1 MGRPTDP
8 RATARRRALRWPGG
22 ILALALAAACAN
34 EPVPA
39 ESPPPAA
46 LPERAEDSS
55 FGGYLAGRFAH
66 ARRDYTAAAS
76 HLARALARD
85 PGNPDLLRRTLSLQ
99 VADGRVGEVVALAR
113 RLVAVD
119 ADARLARLLL
129 GLEDARAGDFA
140 GALERV
146 AGIRRE
152 GAHAFLLPLVEGW
165 LHFGAGAP
173 EAALE
178 SLAPLGEREPYR
190 PLFALHA
197 GLVNEHAGRAAQ
209 AEALL
214 REAAAV
220 SDGAL
225 RPVAALGHF
234 LARSGRKKDA
244 RAVYEGY
251 LERHPDSD
259 WAVRAL
265 AGLEAKTAPLV
276 ADAGEGLAEALLSA
290 AGARLHRGRDD
301 AGLIYAR
308 LALLLRDDLDEARV
322 LIGEILEE
330 AHRPEDA
337 GAVYR
342 SVPRDSP
349 FAWPARLR
357 EAASLAD
364 AERVDEA
371 VAALRAMAEERP
383 ERPDAPQLL
392 GDVLRMN
399 ERYAE
404 AAPAYDTAV
413 ARTAPVEERHWHL
426 FYARG
431 VALERIKE
439 WPRAEADFL
448 RALELRPEQP
458 LVLNYLGYSWV
469 EQRRHLDRA
478 KAMIEKAVERRPED
492 GYIVDSLGW
501 VAYRLGDYEEA
512 VRQLERAV
520 ELRAGDPV
528 INDHLGDAYWRV
540 GRRNEARFQW
550 RRALVLEPEAD
561 LIEGIR
567 RKLAEGLAADEAE
580 PPSAR

>member
-1 MGRPTDP
+1 MAGGPER
-8 RATARRRALRWPGG
+8 RTARRRALRWLGG
-22 ILALALAAACAN
+22 PLALALAAACAN
-34 EPVPA
+34 EPAPA
-39 ESPPPAA
+39 DSPLPPAA
-46 LPERAEDSS
+46 PEQAEGAP

-66 ARRDYTAAAS
+66 ARRDYAAAAS
-76 HLARALARD
+76 HLSRALARD
-85 PGNPDLLRRTLSLQ
+85 PDNPDLLRRTLSLQ
-99 VADGRVGEVVALAR
+99 VADGRTEEAVALAR
-113 RLVAVD
+113 RLVAAR
-119 ADARLARLLL
+119 ADARLAHLLL
-129 GLEDARAGDFA
+129 GLDAARAGDFA

-146 AGIRRE
+146 AGMRRD
-152 GAHAFLLPLVEGW
+152 GAYAFLLPLVEGW
-165 LHFGAGAP
+165 LQLGAGAP
-173 EAALE
+173 EAALAA
-178 SLAPLGEREPYR
+178 LAPLGAREPYR
-190 PLFALHA
+190 PFFAFHA
-197 GLVNEHAGRAAQ
+197 GLVNALAGRPAQ

-214 REAAAV
+214 REAVAA

-225 RPVAALGHF
+225 RPVAALGRF
-234 LARSGRKKDA
+234 LARTGRGADA
-244 RAVYEGY
+244 RAVYEDY
-251 LERHPDSD
+251 LARNPDSD
-259 WAVRAL
+259 WAARAS
-265 AGLEAKTAPLV
+265 AGREAEAGPLV
-276 ADAGEGLAEALLSA
+276 ADAGEGLAEALLGA
-290 AGARLHRGRDD
+290 AGARPHRGAD

-308 LALLLRDDLDEARV
+308 LALFLRDDLDEARV

-330 AHRPEDA
+330 ADRPEDA

-342 SVPRDSP
+342 AVPRDSP

-364 AERVDEA
+364 SGRVDA
-371 VAALRAMAEERP
+371 AADALRTMAEERP
-383 ERPDAPQLL
+383 ERADAARLL

-404 AAPAYDTAV
+404 AVPAYDAAV
-413 ARTAPVEERHWHL
+413 ARTAPVAERHWHL

-431 VALERIKE
+431 VALERVKE

-448 RALELRPEQP
+448 RALELWPEQP

-469 EQRRHLDRA
+469 EQRRNLDRA
-478 KAMIEKAVERRPED
+478 KAMIEKAVELRPGD

-520 ELRAGDPV
+520 ELHAGDPV

-550 RRALVLEPEAD
+550 RRALVLELDAD
-561 LIEGIR
+561 LVEGIR
-567 RKLAEGLAADEAE
+567 RKLAEGLAADEAA

>member
-1 MGRPTDP
+1 MGRPTDHG
-8 RATARRRALRWPGG
+8 ATARRRALRWPGG

-66 ARRDYTAAAS
+66 ARRDYTAAAG
-76 HLARALARD
+76 HLSRALARD
-85 PGNPDLLRRTLSLQ
+85 PDNPDLLRRTLSLQ
-99 VADGRVGEVVALAR
+99 VADGRAGEVVALAR
-113 RLVAVD
+113 RLGAVD

-152 GAHAFLLPLVEGW
+152 GVHAFLLPLVEGW

-178 SLAPLGEREPYR
+178 ALAPLGEREPYR

-197 GLVNEHAGRAAQ
+197 GLVNEHAGRPAQ

-225 RPVAALGHF
+225 RPVAALGRF
-234 LARSGRKKDA
+234 LARSGRKEDA

-259 WAVRAL
+259 WAVHAL

-308 LALLLRDDLDEARV
+308 LALFLRDDLDEARV

-337 GAVYR
+337 GGVYR

-371 VAALRAMAEERP
+371 VVALRAMAEERP
-383 ERPDAPQLL
+383 ERPDAAQLL

-404 AAPAYDTAV
+404 AVPAYDTAV

-458 LVLNYLGYSWV
+458 LVLKIG
-469 EQRRHLDRA
+469 RA
-478 KAMIEKAVERRPED
+478 HV
-492 GYIVDSLGW
+492 
-501 VAYRLGDYEEA
+501 
-512 VRQLERAV
+512 
-520 ELRAGDPV
+520 
-528 INDHLGDAYWRV
+528 
-540 GRRNEARFQW
+540 
-550 RRALVLEPEAD
+550 
-561 LIEGIR
+561 
-567 RKLAEGLAADEAE
+567 
-580 PPSAR
+580 